1 MKQRLSIWVNLLFVG
16 SALFL
21 AGCQKNELGGIAID
35 FHNASGKTLNNLSVN
50 GQPLGTLSN
59 GKSSGVRRFD
69 AFGTDSGMPDCQIE
83 ATVDDQL
90 LEGVSTFFWCVTEK
104 SALKP
109 GRYTIEI
116 TLSPWT
122 SYNEA
127 GELVTSDYL
136 YLQFK

>member
-1 MKQRLSIWVNLLFVG
+1 MKQRLYSWSTLLFIG

-21 AGCQKNELGGIAID
+21 TSCQKTELDGIVID
-35 FHNASGKTLNNLSVN
+35 FRNVSGKTLNNLSVN

-69 AFGTDSGMPDCQIE
+69 TFGMDSGLPDCQIE

-90 LEGVSTFFWCVTEK
+90 LEGVSRFFWCATEK

-116 TLSPWT
+116 SLCPWT
-122 SYNEA
+122 TYNEA

-136 YLQFK
+136 CLQFK